1 MKKIIT
7 GVAILALAAC
17 GNSSS
22 KKNDENQGERKK
34 LMEDVMAL
42 HDKYMPQ
49 MDSLKKLNN
58 RLGTQLDSVVT
69 DSAMI
74 IEFENAR
81 TQLENASEGMMDWMR
96 NFEKPADSVKKEEAI
111 NYLNNQKQ
119 LMENVGVEMEK
130 SMHRADS
137 LLNLSKKK

>member
-22 KKNDENQGERKK
+22 KKKDENQGERKK
-34 LMEDVMAL
+34 LMEEVMAL

-49 MDSLKKLNN
+49 MDSLKNLNN
-58 RLGTQLDSVVT
+58 RLGTQLDSAVT
-69 DSAMI
+69 DSTMT

-81 TQLENASEGMMDWMR
+81 TQLENASEGMMNWMR
-96 NFEKPADSVKKEEAI
+96 NFEKPADSVKTKKAI
-111 NYLNNQKQ
+111 NYLNDQKK
-119 LMENVGVEMEK
+119 LMENVGIEMEQ

-137 LLNLSKKK
+137 LLNHSKK

>member
-7 GVAILALAAC
+7 GVAILAIAAC

-22 KKNDENQGERKK
+22 KKEDKNQGERKK

-42 HDKYMPQ
+42 HDEYMPQ
-49 MDSLKKLNN
+49 MDSLKNLNN
-58 RLGTQLDSVVT
+58 RLAAQLDSAVT
-69 DSAMI
+69 DSAMT

-81 TQLENASEGMMDWMR
+81 TQLEEASEGMMNWMR

-111 NYLNNQKQ
+111 NYLNDQKEV
-119 LMENVGVEMEK
+119 MKNVGIEMEQ

>member
-22 KKNDENQGERKK
+22 KKKDENQGERKK
-34 LMEDVMAL
+34 LMEEVMAL

-49 MDSLKKLNN
+49 MDSLKNLNN
-58 RLGTQLDSVVT
+58 RLGTQLDSAVT
-69 DSAMI
+69 DSTMT

-81 TQLENASEGMMDWMR
+81 TQLENASEGMMNWMR
-96 NFEKPADSVKKEEAI
+96 NFEKPADSVKTKKAI
-111 NYLNNQKQ
+111 NYLNDQKK
-119 LMENVGVEMEK
+119 LMENVGIEMEE

-137 LLNLSKKK
+137 LLNHSKK